1 MTKIF
6 ITIIAVTLVIVGI
19 VAMFM
24 LNNKIVTNDVL
35 QFNRQ
40 YEIFNN
46 NNLDGGEVATLI
58 NKIINNNNM
67 DKENETDD
75 ILMEIRIIDE
85 GYDLTVSMEDIYKLG
100 TAKFVE
106 LYGAYEFKCTSIE
119 YDKIT
124 KRVNKISFE
133 NIH

>member
-6 ITIIAVTLVIVGI
+6 ITIIAITLVIVGI

-106 LYGAYEFKCTSIE
+106 LYGTYEFKCSKIE
-119 YDKIT
+119 YDEIT